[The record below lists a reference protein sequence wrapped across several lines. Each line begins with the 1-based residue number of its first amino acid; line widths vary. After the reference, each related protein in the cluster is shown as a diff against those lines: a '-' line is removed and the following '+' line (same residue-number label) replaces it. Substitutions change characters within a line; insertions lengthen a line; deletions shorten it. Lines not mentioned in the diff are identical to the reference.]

1 MAPQKRSRTN
11 TPKRKRTKPP
21 IVSNLFSYSNPL
33 GKEDN
38 QDLFGNSFWKV
49 KCSEV
54 QEAKKNGRPPKF
66 DTPEQ
71 LWNACVEYFDWVT
84 KHPFAEQN
92 AAAFQGDITKY
103 HLTKPRPMT
112 IGCLCLF
119 LDMTYETWMGYRA
132 NKGDGFLR
140 VCQAAEQTIREQ
152 KFMGAAAG
160 FFNHA
165 IIARDLG
172 LVDKKDL
179 TSDGEKLPAGGSVV
193 VYLPAKEALEG

>member
-11 TPKRKRTKPP
+11 TPKRKRTTPP
-21 IVSNLFSYSNPL
+21 IIHSSS
-33 GKEDN
+33 DN
-38 QDLFGNSFWKV
+38 IDTFGNNFWQV

-54 QEAKKNGRPPKF
+54 NEAKRAGRPPKF
-66 DTPEQ
+66 STPEL
-71 LWNACVEYFDWVT
+71 LWESCKEYFKWVAD
-84 KHPFAEQN
+84 HPFQEQN
-92 AAAFQGDITKY
+92 AAAFKGDITKY
-103 HLTKPRPMT
+103 NLTKQRPMT

-119 LDMTYETWMGYRA
+119 LDFDYVTWLDYRA
-132 NKGDGFLR
+132 NKGDGFSR

-179 TSDGEKLPAGGSVV
+179 TSDGEKLPAGGSVI